1 MSAGSH
7 RSDEKSPAGSHTG
20 FAECAIDD
28 SDADPEYAMAQQ
40 EMNQQKWESK
50 DEKQAI
56 QKVLPF
62 TFAPNIRPLTMD
74 DFESAVALEHAAF
87 PPEHRASREKIEY
100 RLTAC
105 PELSMGLFCTAPPE
119 TAKEAGLETAEAAKP
134 VETDRAD
141 GAVSVLLAHIISTAS
156 NNKVVTD
163 DDMLYPKDWKT
174 SGLTGHKVGH
184 QQDGRMVAIH
194 SLAVSPK
201 VQGCGLGKLI
211 MKAYL
216 QQMQQSGVADSVAIL
231 CQDYLVDYYSRFG
244 FQNLGESK
252 ATFGGGGWTDM
263 NIQLDQKSST

>member
-1 MSAGSH
+1 
-7 RSDEKSPAGSHTG
+7 
-20 FAECAIDD
+20 
-28 SDADPEYAMAQQ
+28 MAQQ

-87 PPEHRASREKIEY
+87 PPEHRASREKVCIIPSVLLEPAPPVRSLNSLLLTTLQIEY

-119 TAKEAGLETAEAAKP
+119 KAKEAGLETAEAAKP

-231 CQDYLVDYYSRFG
+231 CQDVGTHKPRTL
-244 FQNLGESK
+244 ESEN
-252 ATFGGGGWTDM
+252 AQG
-263 NIQLDQKSST
+263 